1 MLDSNFH
8 DVDNDLISHNIR
20 KTDMAENK
28 PGKQSITSKTTDLV
42 ALNSA

>member
-1 MLDSNFH
+1 MLDGAA

-28 PGKQSITSKTTDLV
+28 PGKTDQ
-42 ALNSA
+42 